1 MNNVSITNGYFLFK
15 KAGLSIGGA
24 DVGMNLGMFT
34 LGMLIPWSN
43 TIVSLYFYSIYQ
55 INFIF

>member
-1 MNNVSITNGYFLFK
+1 MEMNNVSLTGGKFFLK

-24 DVGMNLGMFT
+24 DVGMSLGMFT

-43 TIVSLYFYSIYQ
+43 TIVSFYSYSKY
-55 INFIF
+55 